1 MASDL
6 CIRPGNMAA
15 RTLGLA
21 VEEIEAALLASAQDY
36 CLLQKQI
43 LSGIEWAHRLRGL
56 VGGQGKGDLAVGL
69 LHLGF
74 GAKVPA
80 LVHERRLA
88 SQGGALHF
96 DVRRPADA
104 FDSGAEHRD
113 LGGGIAVAIHRMQ
126 NPVDHTCR

>member
-1 MASDL
+1 
-6 CIRPGNMAA
+6 MAA

-69 LHLGF
+69 LHLSF
-74 GAKVPA
+74 GGKVQAP
-80 LVHERRLA
+80 VHEPHLTGRR
-88 SQGGALHF
+88 Q
-96 DVRRPADA
+96 
-104 FDSGAEHRD
+104 
-113 LGGGIAVAIHRMQ
+113 
-126 NPVDHTCR
+126 